1 MRQKLEQ
8 GESQFFCELDD
19 ALLNNQT
26 ETQAVFAPKIY
37 TIKAKNVENLN
48 IIKNNTSTVKD
59 SVKSNY
65 TGNTA
70 GSEESVQRARA
81 KTL

>member
-26 ETQAVFAPKIY
+26 ETQAVFATKIY
-37 TIKAKNVENLN
+37 TIKATNVKNLN
-48 IIKNNTSTVKD
+48 IMKNNTSTVKD

-65 TGNTA
+65 TGKTE
-70 GSEESVQRARA
+70 GSEQGIVKRRSQ
-81 KTL
+81 TL